1 MNASEKC
8 SDKEIVEGTIRSV
21 VFHNDENGYTVLHV
35 EIPSEFELAKNPEIT
50 IVGKAQA
57 VWEGEEVKA
66 EGQWVTDKVHGRQFK
81 AETLTCIAPRSLKG
95 IERYLASGLIKGI
108 GPVLAKRI
116 VDTFGEDTMMV
127 LSHQSG
133 RLNEVPK
140 LGAAKIRQI
149 RESWHQNET
158 MRENMIFGQT
168 YGISIIKMTK
178 IVKKYGPDAVAIVK
192 ADPYRLCRDIW
203 GIGFATADKIA
214 LSVGIPKDSPL
225 RARASISYTLETEAE
240 DGGHCW
246 TYENDLLL
254 HANELTGIPTEI
266 LGEALE
272 AEISEGRVV
281 VEGGGLETRDG
292 RQGGEDLRRETEDK
306 SNVSSLTSSEV
317 QSPVSR
323 LTSSEVQ
330 SPVLSLTS
338 SLPRKIYL
346 KSLYFS
352 ERDVARRVKAI
363 LKTPRGFAA
372 FDAEKAIA
380 WWQSRAGFELAPK
393 QHQALENSLKS
404 KFSIITGGPGVGK
417 TTIIRALVEI
427 YEKKFQSCRVAG
439 FQGRSN
445 NQTIKQSNNS
455 RVVLAAPT
463 GRAAKRMT
471 ESVGVAAQT
480 IHRLLKW
487 NPVTNKFTFNAG
499 NRLEGDVFIFDETS
513 MIDIKLA
520 CDLLSA
526 IPDSAAVVWVGD
538 TDQLPS
544 VGAGS
549 VLGDLIKS
557 GVVPSTKLDFIFR
570 QDTSG
575 LIVTN
580 AHHVNAGEPLEI
592 RQGDTDFY
600 FMRCEDPEM
609 CVKRA
614 IEFMTTRIPRKFGM
628 DPLQDVQ
635 VLVPMRKNVLGTDN
649 LNVELQKA
657 LNPRGDAIVRGGTMF
672 RVGDR
677 VMQLRNN
684 YDKDV
689 YNGDVGFVKAVNSD
703 DRSMI
708 VNFDGRPVKYD
719 GGDLDELV
727 LAYAT
732 TIHKSQGSEYP
743 AVIVI
748 IHTQH
753 YVMLQRNLLYTAI
766 TRGKRLVLLMG
777 VPYAIDQAIKT
788 NTVRERRTALAD
800 KLKIGG

>member
-1 MNASEKC
+1 M
-8 SDKEIVEGTIRSV
+8 
-21 VFHNDENGYTVLHV
+21 FHNDENGYTVLHV

-95 IERYLASGLIKGI
+95 IERYLASGLIKGV

-116 VDTFGEDTMMV
+116 VDTFGEETMMV

-133 RLNEVPK
+133 RLREVPK
-140 LGAAKIRQI
+140 LGRAKIEQI
-149 RESWHQNET
+149 RASWHQNET

-178 IVKKYGPDAVAIVK
+178 IVRKYGPDAIAIVK

-254 HANELTGIPTEI
+254 HANELTGIPTEV

-272 AEISEGRVV
+272 AEISDGRVV
-281 VEGGGLETRDG
+281 AEA
-292 RQGGEDLRRETEDK
+292 GESRR
-306 SNVSSLTSSEV
+306 
-317 QSPVSR
+317 
-323 LTSSEVQ
+323 
-330 SPVLSLTS
+330 
-338 SLPRKIYL
+338 IYL
-346 KSLYFS
+346 KSLYYS

-363 LKTPRGFAA
+363 LEAPRSFAG
-372 FDAEKAIA
+372 FDAERAIA

-393 QHQALENSLKS
+393 QRQALESSLKS

-427 YEKKFQSCRVAG
+427 YEARFRSRGGTTSVRQQDGGGKSA
-439 FQGRSN
+439 QG
-445 NQTIKQSNNS
+445 

-487 NPVTNKFTFNAG
+487 NPVTNKFTYNAE

-513 MIDIKLA
+513 MIDVKLA
-520 CDLLSA
+520 CDLLAA

-557 GVVPSTKLDFIFR
+557 GAVPATKLDFIFR

-592 RQGDTDFY
+592 RQGETDFY
-600 FMRCEDPEM
+600 FMRCEDPAT

-628 DPLQDVQ
+628 DPLADVQ

-657 LNPRGDAIVRGGTMF
+657 LNPHGDAIIRGGTMF

-689 YNGDVGFVKAVNSD
+689 YNGDVGFVKHVNPG

-708 VNFDGRPVKYD
+708 VSFDGRPVRYD

-748 IHTQH
+748 LHSQH

-788 NTVRERRTALAD
+788 NTVRERRTSLAD
-800 KLKIGG
+800 RLGANMV

>member
-1 MNASEKC
+1 MNASERC
-8 SDKEIVEGTIRSV
+8 SDKETVEGTIRSV

-50 IVGKAQA
+50 VVGKAQA

-66 EGQWVTDKVHGRQFK
+66 EGQWVTDKVHGRQFR

-95 IERYLASGLIKGI
+95 IEKYLASGLIKGI

-168 YGISIIKMTK
+168 YGISVIKMTK
-178 IVKKYGPDAVAIVK
+178 IVRKYGPDAVAIVK

-240 DGGHCW
+240 AGGHCW

-254 HANELTGIPTEI
+254 HANELTGIPTEV
-266 LGEALE
+266 LCTAL
-272 AEISEGRVV
+272 AEEIESGRVV
-281 VEGGGLETRDG
+281 KETDR
-292 RQGGEDLRRETEDK
+292 
-306 SNVSSLTSSEV
+306 V
-317 QSPVSR
+317 
-323 LTSSEVQ
+323 
-330 SPVLSLTS
+330 
-338 SLPRKIYL
+338 YL
-346 KSLYFS
+346 KSLYYS
-352 ERDVARRVKAI
+352 ERDVARRVKTILSSPSPHVFTSIANAI
-363 LKTPRGFAA
+363 
-372 FDAEKAIA
+372 E

-393 QHQALENSLKS
+393 QRQALENSLKS

-427 YEKKFQSCRVAG
+427 YGRKKLRV
-439 FQGRSN
+439 
-445 NQTIKQSNNS
+445 I
-455 RVVLAAPT
+455 LAAPT

-471 ESVGVAAQT
+471 ESVGVPAQT

-487 NPVTNKFTFNAG
+487 NPVTNKFTYNAE

-513 MIDIKLA
+513 MIDVRLA
-520 CDLLSA
+520 CELLSA
-526 IPDSAAVVWVGD
+526 LPDSAAVVWVGD

-544 VGAGS
+544 VGAGA

-592 RQGDTDFY
+592 RQGETDFY

-635 VLVPMRKNVLGTDN
+635 VLVPMRKNILGTEN

-657 LNPRGDAIVRGGTMF
+657 LNPRGDAIIRGGTMF
-672 RVGDR
+672 RAGDR

-689 YNGDVGFVKAVNSD
+689 YNGDVGFVKAVSSD

-788 NTVRERRTALAD
+788 NTVRERRTSLAAR
-800 KLKIGG
+800 LETGERGTENGEQA

>member
-1 MNASEKC
+1 MADER
-8 SDKEIVEGTIRSV
+8 ETVEGTIRSV
-21 VFHNDENGYTVLHV
+21 VYHNDENGYTVLHV
-35 EIPSEFELAKNPEIT
+35 EIPSEFELARNPEIT
-50 IVGKAQA
+50 VVGKAQA
-57 VWEGEEVKA
+57 VWEGEDVKA

-95 IERYLASGLIKGI
+95 VERYLASGLIKGV
-108 GPVLAKRI
+108 GPILAKRI
-116 VDTFGEDTMMV
+116 VETFGEETMTV

-133 RLNEVPK
+133 RLSEVPK
-140 LGAAKIRQI
+140 LGATKIRQI
-149 RESWHQNET
+149 RESWHRNET
-158 MRENMIFGQT
+158 QRENLIFGQT
-168 YGISIIKMTK
+168 YGISVIKMTK
-178 IVKKYGPDAVAIVK
+178 IVKKYGPDAIAIIK
-192 ADPYRLCRDIW
+192 ADPYKLCRDIW

-225 RARASISYTLETEAE
+225 RARASISFTLETEAE
-240 DGGHCW
+240 GGGHCW

-266 LGEALE
+266 LSEALQ
-272 AEISEGRVV
+272 AEIDEGRVI
-281 VEGGGLETRDG
+281 VESETAG
-292 RQGGEDLRRETEDK
+292 
-306 SNVSSLTSSEV
+306 SSLSDAAGT
-317 QSPVSR
+317 PR
-323 LTSSEVQ
+323 LQ
-330 SPVLSLTS
+330 NCG
-338 SLPRKIYL
+338 PRRVYL
-346 KSLYFS
+346 KSLYFA
-352 ERDVARRVKAI
+352 ERAVARRVRTI
-363 LKTPRGFAA
+363 LETPRTFAS
-372 FDAEKAIA
+372 FDAERAIA
-380 WWQSRAGFELAPK
+380 WWQSRAGFTLAPK
-393 QHQALENSLKS
+393 QHDALRNSLVS

-417 TTIIRALVEI
+417 TTIVRALVEI
-427 YEKKFQSCRVAG
+427 YGQVRSAKGE
-439 FQGRSN
+439 GR
-445 NQTIKQSNNS
+445 
-455 RVVLAAPT
+455 RADGLHVVLAAPT

-471 ESVGVAAQT
+471 ESVGAPAQT

-487 NPVTNKFTFNAG
+487 NPVTNRFTYDLG
-499 NRLEGDVFIFDETS
+499 NRLAGDVFIFDETS
-513 MIDIKLA
+513 MIDVKLA
-520 CDLLSA
+520 DSLLA
-526 IPDSAAVVWVGD
+526 ALPDTASVVFVGD

-557 GVVPSTKLDFIFR
+557 GAVPSTKLDFIFR

-592 RQGDTDFY
+592 RSGETDFY
-600 FMRCEDPEM
+600 FMRCEDPET

-628 DPLQDVQ
+628 DPLADVQ

-657 LNPRGDAIVRGGTMF
+657 LNPHGDALVRGGTTF

-689 YNGDVGFVKAVNSD
+689 YNGDIGFVKAVSAE
-703 DRSMI
+703 DRSM
-708 VNFDGRPVKYD
+708 VVLFDGNPVKYD

-727 LAYAT
+727 LAYAM

-748 IHTQH
+748 MHTQH

-766 TRGKRLVLLMG
+766 TRGRRLVLLMG
-777 VPYAIDQAIKT
+777 VPYAVDQAIKT
-788 NTVRERRTALAD
+788 NTVRERRTSLAERLRTCLTE
-800 KLKIGG
+800 KGGVE

>member
-1 MNASEKC
+1 MNASERC

-95 IERYLASGLIKGI
+95 IEKYLASGLIKGI

-116 VDTFGEDTMMV
+116 VDTFGEETMMV

-178 IVKKYGPDAVAIVK
+178 IVRKYGPDAVAIVK

-240 DGGHCW
+240 EGGHCW

-254 HANELTGIPTEI
+254 HANELTGIPTEV
-266 LGEALE
+266 LSTAL
-272 AEISEGRVV
+272 AEEIESGRVV
-281 VEGGGLETRDG
+281 VEPGVVGGGLRTAPQSESNETTLNGDCGAAGVRA
-292 RQGGEDLRRETEDK
+292 LPARR
-306 SNVSSLTSSEV
+306 
-317 QSPVSR
+317 
-323 LTSSEVQ
+323 
-330 SPVLSLTS
+330 
-338 SLPRKIYL
+338 IYL
-346 KSLYFS
+346 KSLYYS

-363 LKTPRGFAA
+363 LGAPRSFAT

-427 YEKKFQSCRVAG
+427 YGTKKL
-439 FQGRSN
+439 
-445 NQTIKQSNNS
+445 K
-455 RVVLAAPT
+455 VVLAAPT

-487 NPVTNKFTFNAG
+487 NPVTNKFTFNAE
-499 NRLEGDVFIFDETS
+499 NMLEGDVFIFDETS
-513 MIDIKLA
+513 MIDVKLA

-592 RQGDTDFY
+592 RQGETDFY

-657 LNPRGDAIVRGGTMF
+657 LNPHGDAIIRGGTMF
-672 RVGDR
+672 RTGDR

-788 NTVRERRTALAD
+788 NTVRERRTSLSER
-800 KLKIGG
+800 LSSGEGER

>member
-1 MNASEKC
+1 M
-8 SDKEIVEGTIRSV
+8 
-21 VFHNDENGYTVLHV
+21 FHNDESGYTVLHV

-57 VWEGEEVKA
+57 VWEGEDVKA

-133 RLNEVPK
+133 RLSEVPK
-140 LGAAKIRQI
+140 LGKAKIEQI
-149 RESWHQNET
+149 RASWHQNET

-178 IVKKYGPDAVAIVK
+178 IVRKYGPDAIAIVK

-203 GIGFATADKIA
+203 GIGFSTADKIA

-254 HANELTGIPTEI
+254 HANELTGIPTEV

-272 AEISEGRVV
+272 AEIEAGRIVVDCGDRNVAAPTSADSQCGAPPSASETAEGRAF
-281 VEGGGLETRDG
+281 L
-292 RQGGEDLRRETEDK
+292 
-306 SNVSSLTSSEV
+306 
-317 QSPVSR
+317 SP
-323 LTSSEVQ
+323 Q
-330 SPVLSLTS
+330 
-338 SLPRKIYL
+338 PRKVYL
-346 KSLYFS
+346 KSLYYS

-363 LKTPRGFAA
+363 LTSPSPHA
-372 FDAEKAIA
+372 FTSIANAIA

-427 YEKKFQSCRVAG
+427 YQKKFQVPGSK
-439 FQGRSN
+439 FQ
-445 NQTIKQSNNS
+445 
-455 RVVLAAPT
+455 VVLAAPT

-487 NPVTNKFTFNAG
+487 NPVSNKFTYNAE
-499 NRLEGDVFIFDETS
+499 NQLEGDVFIFDETS
-513 MIDIKLA
+513 MIDVKLA
-520 CDLLSA
+520 CDLLAA
-526 IPDSAAVVWVGD
+526 IPDTATVVWVGD

-614 IEFMTTRIPRKFGM
+614 IEFLTTRIPRKFGM
-628 DPLQDVQ
+628 DPLADVQ

-657 LNPRGDAIVRGGTMF
+657 LNPHGDAIVRGGTMF

-748 IHTQH
+748 LHSQH

-766 TRGKRLVLLMG
+766 TRGKKLVLLMG

-788 NTVRERRTALAD
+788 NTVRERRTSLAER
-800 KLKIGG
+800 LSG